1 MNISH
6 CGIFSQ
12 DMGKTINTEVMQ
24 RVKWGF
30 FSRLMKQMAL
40 NLLILFPENTPVVSG
55 PGS

>member
-6 CGIFSQ
+6 CSIFSQ
-12 DMGKTINTEVMQ
+12 DMAKTINTEVMQ

-40 NLLILFPENTPVVSG
+40 NLLILFPENTPVVLG